1 MQYVEN
7 TKYMGRVQHIE
18 FRLKK
23 MKKQTLLIV
32 LFFTVTSCSEKVY
45 QMTADGEQFNSLT
58 QITEGDKPS
67 TYPHGGD
74 FGTNLVFVSR
84 EADGH
89 YNICMKEDV
98 LKKAYLQKTDGN
110 NFNIAPQYCSSN
122 DKIVFQYFD
131 KNNFDI
137 YYIEANK
144 GKAITQVT
152 NTDENEYN
160 PAWSPD
166 GNLIVFEKGGNP
178 RSYIQSNTQNEMS
191 VTKNQ
196 VWLKNLKSNE
206 LKLLG
211 EGSFP
216 KISND
221 GKNIVYVKY
230 EFNKKKDKE
239 QGTIWTMNIDGELPK
254 QITNAKLGYATN
266 PNWSPDGKSF
276 IFQLTK
282 ANKIDSDIYTIDING
297 ENLKQ
302 YTSNKSND
310 FAPYW
315 SVDDFVYF
323 ASDRKSQAKKYQIW
337 RFKIK

>member
-1 MQYVEN
+1 MKLN
-7 TKYMGRVQHIE
+7 TY
-18 FRLKK
+18 
-23 MKKQTLLIV
+23 LLIFYS
-32 LFFTVTSCSEKVY
+32 LYMMCSCTEKAY
-45 QMTADGEQFNSLT
+45 LMTADGEQFDALT
-58 QITEGDKPS
+58 QITEGDKACS
-67 TYPHGGD
+67 YPQGGD
-74 FGTNLVFVSR
+74 FGTNLVFVTR

-98 LKKAYLQKTDGN
+98 LKKAYLQKTDGSN
-110 NFNIAPQYCSSN
+110 YNVAPQYCSSN
-122 DKIVFQYFD
+122 DKIVFQYYD

-166 GNLIVFEKGGNP
+166 GNNIVFEKGGTP
-178 RSYIQSNTQNEMS
+178 RSYLQTNSQNQMS

-196 VWLKNLKSNE
+196 IWMKSIKSNE
-206 LKLLG
+206 LKMLG

-221 GKNIVYVKY
+221 GKNIVFVKY
-230 EFNKKKDKE
+230 EFDKKKDKV
-239 QGTIWTMNIDGELPK
+239 QGTIWTMTVEGEAPK
-254 QITNAKLGYATN
+254 QITNISLGYATH
-266 PNWSPDGKSF
+266 PNWSPDGKNV

-282 ANKIDSDIYTIDING
+282 ANKADSDIYTIDTNG
-297 ENLKQ
+297 ENLTQ

-315 SVDDFVYF
+315 SIDDYVYF

-337 RFKIK
+337 RFKIKSSSSH